1 MEYEVVIGLEVHT
14 QLSTKSKIFCG
25 CSARF
30 GANPNE
36 NTCPVCLGMPG
47 SLPLLNSEVV
57 NRAIKAGL
65 ATNCTIASK
74 TKFDRKNYFYPDLPK
89 GYQISQYDMPI
100 AINGRIDI
108 HVNGVKKSIG
118 VTRIHMEEDAGKLIH
133 GENLGDQSSSYV
145 DLNRAGV
152 PLLEIVSEPDIRS
165 SEEAKK
171 YLGKIKAILEY
182 LDVSDCNMEEGSLR
196 CDANISLRPV
206 GRKEFGTRTEVKNM
220 NSFRFLKRAIDYE
233 VERQRQILEDGGAI
247 IQETRLYDSDRDM
260 TMSMRSKE
268 EAHDYRYFPEPDLE
282 PLVIDSAWIEKVRA
296 SLPEL
301 PDAKFERFVEQY
313 DLPEYD
319 AEVLTASRQIADY
332 YETAVK
338 DAKNPKTVSNWV
350 MGEVLRIVKEQNIS
364 PEQCAVTPA
373 MLNDMI
379 GLIDTGV
386 ISGKIA
392 KTVFEEMAK
401 TGADPKTIVE
411 QKGLVQITDTSFIE
425 EEVGKVIS
433 ANPEQVAQYKAG
445 KTKLI
450 GYFVGQVMR
459 ATKGK
464 ASPESV
470 NRILRQ
476 KLDQ

>member
-30 GANPNE
+30 GASPNE

-47 SLPLLNSEVV
+47 SLPSLNSEVV
-57 NRAIKAGL
+57 DRAIKAGL

-100 AINGRIDI
+100 AVNGRVDI

-118 VTRIHMEEDAGKLIH
+118 LTRIHMEEDAGKLIH

-165 SEEAKK
+165 SEEAKQ

-182 LDVSDCNMEEGSLR
+182 LEVSDCNMEEGSLR

-233 VERQRQILEDGGAI
+233 VERQRQILDDGGSI
-247 IQETRLYDSDRDM
+247 IQETRLYDSDRDK
-260 TMSMRSKE
+260 TVSMRSKE

-282 PLVIDSAWIEKVRA
+282 PLVIGSAWVERVRA

-301 PDAKFERFVEQY
+301 PDAKCKRFIEQY
-313 DLPEYD
+313 DLPVYD
-319 AEVLTASRQIADY
+319 AEVLTASRPIADY
-332 YETAVK
+332 YETAAK
-338 DAKNPKTVSNWV
+338 GAKNPKTVSNWV
-350 MGEVLRIVKEQNIS
+350 MGEVLRIVKDQNIS
-364 PEQCAVTPA
+364 PEQCTVTPA
-373 MLNDMI
+373 MLRDMI

-392 KTVFEEMAK
+392 KTVFEEMAR
-401 TGADPKTIVE
+401 TGEAPETIVK
-411 QKGLVQITDTSFIE
+411 QKGLVQITDTSSIE
-425 EEVGKVIS
+425 VEVDKVIS
-433 ANPEQVAQYKAG
+433 ANPEQVGQYKAG

-470 NRILRQ
+470 NQILRR
-476 KLDQ
+476 KLDL